1 MKYTNQ
7 NLCES
12 YFLHRFFFFFIKMLF
27 AGYRESCKTLFF
39 SEKLQTFTTGD
50 KEYDRRLHENDYEP
64 KTINNELAY
73 YDSMLLK

>member
-1 MKYTNQ
+1 
-7 NLCES
+7 
-12 YFLHRFFFFFIKMLF
+12 MLF